1 MARRT
6 ANISPEVFD
15 HLQWLG
21 FAQPTGLV
29 VSAPALV
36 ARGAILNRNHAEA
49 QRKLISATVE
59 TPLGLPDEPVTYLP
73 DIRRFAESVLGW
85 QMAGKWY
92 AGTEQR
98 PIPDALKVPL
108 PDEDD
113 QLEPTFAVR
122 TRSPED
128 TDDDPKFQLLVTTV
142 GPQTDLDKAV
152 PGTTRKTH
160 GLEASP
166 HSRMERLLRS
176 TDVTAGLLFN
186 GQVIRL
192 ISAPRGESSGWLDFR
207 VADMVQTAGRPL
219 CSALDLL
226 LSQNRLLTGDVNSRL
241 PALLEESRKYQ
252 NTVSEKLAEQV
263 LHALYELVRGFHA
276 ANVQSEGELL
286 EDVLDKDPDA
296 IYQALVTVIL
306 RMVFVLYAEER
317 NLLPTDEAFVNHY
330 SVSGLYDRLRQDASQ
345 YPDTMDHRHGAW
357 PQLLV
362 LFRMIHDG
370 AQCQSLDLPAR
381 QGHLFDPDRYPFL
394 EGRTKDRVPDQRLT
408 FPLIPDGHIH
418 RALEKLLILDGER
431 ISYRALD
438 VEQIGSVYETMMGFR
453 IETAQG
459 ISLAIKA
466 PKAHGAPTTI
476 NLEELLAV
484 EPKKRDKWLKDNAD
498 RKLTAKQKKPVVDA
512 TTLDELQEALDK
524 VIDKQATPD
533 HVPKGAL
540 VLQPSD
546 ARRRSGSHYTPRS
559 LTEPIVR
566 KTFEPIFKRLEEEAI
581 ADGLPGVTPEQLLD
595 LKVCDPAMGSGAFLV
610 EACRQLADQLVAAWK
625 RHDSMPTIPPDEDEL
640 LYARREI
647 AQRCL
652 YGVDKNPMAV
662 DLGKLSIWLATLA
675 RDHAF
680 TFLDHTFRCGDSL
693 VGLTRKQIQEFT
705 WETKGHAQQK
715 LFAQKVVTRVEAAL
729 SARQEILLAGDFK
742 SPEVKKQKLAV
753 ADERLDTVRMVGDL
767 AVAAFFAGAKAKE
780 RKELR
785 EEYLGLLND
794 HFNPEDTTVQ
804 PLMKINER
812 IAALKAGEKGVTP
825 FHWEIEFPE
834 VFGRENVGF
843 DAMVGNPPFLGCQQI
858 SEITGGPKYQHWLK
872 TSTAPCKGHIDLAV
886 FFYRR
891 AFDLICCGG
900 TFGLIA
906 TSAISFGDNRI
917 EGLGWLSKNGGTLYS
932 ANTKTPWPGQA
943 TVLISTI
950 NVAKKLENEADIQR
964 TLDGVTCKSINS
976 RLQPRPEYDDPKLLQ
991 CNSGLATQGTS
1002 IRGAGFVLDESEGIA
1017 LRRKH
1022 PHNQEVILALT
1033 GGEEV
1038 NASPS
1043 QQNKRY
1049 VIAFKNRSLTEAGK
1063 WPEVLSIVRERVLP
1077 QRMKAKNH
1085 GPGAHGKKF
1094 WWQPAMR
1101 ADHLY
1106 ETISEIDRC
1115 LIISQVST
1123 HHSIRFDSTDRL
1135 FNHKV
1140 FVFAFDQFW
1149 AFAVMQSSLHL
1160 HWSLQ
1165 YSSRLGF
1172 AINYSVANT
1181 FMTFP
1186 FPEDFQNNPALEA
1199 AGQTYYDYR
1208 AALMIEHD
1216 EGLTKTYNRFHDPE
1230 EDNEKI
1236 LKLRELHATMDRA
1249 VLDAYGWTDIS
1260 TDCEF
1265 ILDYEEEEDASRGKR
1280 KKKKPWRYRWPDAV
1294 RDEVLAR
1301 LLELNAERAAEEA
1314 EAGLA
1319 AKPVKKSRGRKK
1331 KRAGR
1336 AGPSSPLYTEHG
1348 LSDPPGEAAR

>member
-6 ANISPEVFD
+6 AKISPEVFD

-73 DIRRFAESVLGW
+73 DFRRFAESVLGW

-276 ANVQSEGELL
+276 ANVQSGNELL

-345 YPDTMDHRHGAW
+345 FPDTMDHRYGAW

-498 RKLTAKQKKPVVDA
+498 RKLTATQRKPVVEA

-533 HVPKGAL
+533 RVPKGAL

-566 KTFEPIFKRLEEEAI
+566 KTFEPIFKRLEEEAV
-581 ADGLPGVTPEQLLD
+581 ADGKPGITPEQLLD

-625 RHDSMPTIPPDEDEL
+625 RHDNMPTIPPDEDEL

-693 VGLTRKQIQEFT
+693 VGLTRKQIQQFT

-715 LFAQKVVTRVEAAL
+715 LFAQRITTRVEAAL

-767 AVAAFFAGAKAKE
+767 AIAAFFAGKKPKEPAK
-780 RKELR
+780 LR
-785 EEYLGLLND
+785 EQYLGLLND
-794 HFNPEDTTVQ
+794 FFSPDADFGHTWA
-804 PLMKINER
+804 KINER
-812 IAALKAGEKGVTP
+812 TAALKAGDKGVMP

-834 VFGRENVGF
+834 VFDRNNHGF
-843 DAMVGNPPFLGCQQI
+843 DAMVGNPPFLGGPQI
-858 SEITGGPKYQHWLK
+858 TTAFGSARFQEWLK
-872 TSTAPCKGHIDLAV
+872 QVNENAFGNADLCAY
-886 FFYRR
+886 FFRR
-891 AFDLICCGG
+891 CFDINRIGG
-900 TFGLIA
+900 VIGLIA
-906 TSAISFGDNRI
+906 TNSIA
-917 EGLGWLSKNGGTLYS
+917 EGGTRTTGLQTILKMGGVIFD
-932 ANTKTPWPGQA
+932 ANREVKWPGQA
-943 TVLISTI
+943 AVTVSVIAIIKNSNYDGLKRLDRSF
-950 NVAKKLENEADIQR
+950 VEN
-964 TLDGVTCKSINS
+964 INS
-976 RLQPRPEYDDPKLLQ
+976 RLYASPEFPDPVALN
-991 CNSGLATQGTS
+991 CNENIAFM
-1002 IRGAGFVLDESEGIA
+1002 GAGLGGSGFIIDKSQADKFCETKSDEKYVWPYI
-1017 LRRKH
+1017 
-1022 PHNQEVILALT
+1022 
-1033 GGEEV
+1033 GGDEV
-1038 NASPS
+1038 NSSPTQS
-1043 QQNKRY
+1043 HHRFAINFGS
-1049 VIAFKNRSLTEAGK
+1049 ISLTEASRHPK
-1063 WPEVLSIVRERVLP
+1063 LLDHVSNNVKPARF
-1077 QRMKAKNH
+1077 KAKDH
-1085 GPGAHGKKF
+1085 GPGKHGKKY
-1094 WWQPAMR
+1094 WWQFILR
-1101 ADHLY
+1101 ADPLY
-1106 ETISEIDRC
+1106 RALQPFDRC
-1115 LIISQVST
+1115 LATAITTKYVSFSFQDPRKVFA
-1123 HHSIRFDSTDRL
+1123 HSLVIFAIDNFSSFACLQSSVHEIWARLTASSLEDRL
-1135 FNHKV
+1135 
-1140 FVFAFDQFW
+1140 
-1149 AFAVMQSSLHL
+1149 
-1160 HWSLQ
+1160 
-1165 YSSRLGF
+1165 R
-1172 AINYSVANT
+1172 YSVRDCFDAY
-1181 FMTFP
+1181 P
-1186 FPEDFQNNPALEA
+1186 FPKFFPNCDPDLEA
-1199 AGQTYYDYR
+1199 IGQAYYDYR
-1208 AALMIEHD
+1208 AALMIERD

-1236 LKLRELHATMDRA
+1236 LKLRELHAAMDRA

-1260 TDCEF
+1260 TECAF
-1265 ILDYEEEEDASRGKR
+1265 ILDYEEEEDTTSGSKR
-1280 KKKKPWRYRWPDAV
+1280 KKKKPWRFRWPDTV